1 MTCIIG
7 EFFFALSESQSP
19 VRLSAPAGDLHVN
32 SGSSLPPYDKPWLS
46 ISEQVNRL
54 ASRGLVIDDRKAAEA
69 MLWHLNYY
77 RFSGYC
83 LAFETN
89 RHQFREGTKFGQVIA
104 AYQFDVSLRD
114 LLTEALE
121 VIEVDVR
128 ASVAHCFGEKAGA
141 FGYLDEK
148 WFRPSFDHDTWMKK
162 VQEEVDR
169 SSELFVAHFQSTY
182 SQYPNLPFWIAT
194 EIMSFGAVSKVF
206 GGLLDAY
213 QKPISA
219 RYNMQKEDFAS
230 ALHHLTYVRNVCA
243 HHCRLWDRVWGIWPR
258 LPAAKYWHPPLVP
271 DAGRLFVTLL
281 LTYRLLKRCSGQ
293 MLFANE
299 WRRRFNALM
308 RQPPET
314 DGALKR
320 MGMPN
325 DWYKHPL
332 WV

>member
-46 ISEQVNRL
+46 ISEQVDRL

-128 ASVAHCFGEKAGA
+128 ASVAHCFGEKG
-141 FGYLDEK
+141 
-148 WFRPSFDHDTWMKK
+148 
-162 VQEEVDR
+162 
-169 SSELFVAHFQSTY
+169 
-182 SQYPNLPFWIAT
+182 
-194 EIMSFGAVSKVF
+194 
-206 GGLLDAY
+206 
-213 QKPISA
+213 
-219 RYNMQKEDFAS
+219 
-230 ALHHLTYVRNVCA
+230 
-243 HHCRLWDRVWGIWPR
+243 
-258 LPAAKYWHPPLVP
+258 
-271 DAGRLFVTLL
+271 GRLDIWTKNGFGLRSTM
-281 LTYRLLKRCSGQ
+281 THG
-293 MLFANE
+293 
-299 WRRRFNALM
+299 
-308 RQPPET
+308 
-314 DGALKR
+314 
-320 MGMPN
+320 
-325 DWYKHPL
+325 
-332 WV
+332 

>member
-7 EFFFALSESQSP
+7 EFFFALMESRWHSA
-19 VRLSAPAGDLHVN
+19 LCAPAGGLHVS
-32 SGSSLPPYDKPWLS
+32 SGSSLPPYDKPWLP
-46 ISEQVNRL
+46 IADQVNRL

-83 LAFETN
+83 LAFETD
-89 RHQFREGTKFGQVIA
+89 RHQFREGTTFGQVAA

-128 ASVAHCFGEKAGA
+128 ASVAHVFGEKAGA
-141 FGYLDEK
+141 YGYLEKK
-148 WFRPSFDHDTWMKK
+148 WFRPSFEHSTWIGK
-162 VQEEVDR
+162 VQEEVER
-169 SSELFVAHFQSTY
+169 SSELFIAHFKASY

-206 GGLLDAY
+206 DGLLDTH
-213 QKPISA
+213 QKPISH

-230 ALHHLTYVRNVCA
+230 ALHHLTYVRNVSA
-243 HHCRLWDRVWGIWPR
+243 HHCRLWDRVWGIWPK
-258 LPAAKYWHPPLVP
+258 LPAAKHWHPPLVP
-271 DAGRLFVTLL
+271 DPGRLFVTLL
-281 LTYRLLKRCSGQ
+281 LTYRILKRCSGQ
-293 MLFANE
+293 QKFAIE
-299 WRRRFNALM
+299 WRRRVNALM
-308 RQPPET
+308 KQPPET
-314 DGALKR
+314 GDALRR
-320 MGMPN
+320 MGMPA